1 MSGSLNKVI
10 LIGNLG
16 KDPELKTTPNGTAV
30 AHFSIAT
37 TESWKNQQGEKQTR
51 TEWHNIEVWGKQAE
65 VAQKYLAKG
74 KQIMVEGKIQYQ
86 EYTDKE
92 GVKKVFT
99 KIRADNFVML
109 GTLGEGGKS
118 ASQKS
123 ASHDDDRGDDAP
135 PAGGDYDDDIPF

>member
-123 ASHDDDRGDDAP
+123 ASRDDDRGDDAP
-135 PAGGDYDDDIPF
+135 PACGDYDDIPY